1 MTPDIGMDV
10 GRAEWDALMAVRHLR
25 DEVRLLP
32 QHERVAAVDNKTL
45 DEIAA
50 EFFGLLGD
58 LSIDRKQM
66 ARGRAQEAA

>member
-1 MTPDIGMDV
+1 MTPDIGMDI

-32 QHERVAAVDNKTL
+32 LHERVTAVDNKAIDDL
-45 DEIAA
+45 MS